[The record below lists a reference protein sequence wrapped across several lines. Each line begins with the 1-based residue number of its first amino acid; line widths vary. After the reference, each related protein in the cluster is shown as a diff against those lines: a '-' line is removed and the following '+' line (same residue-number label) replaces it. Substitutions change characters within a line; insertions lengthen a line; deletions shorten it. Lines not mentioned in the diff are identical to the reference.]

1 MIREVGINNR
11 IYDYDES
18 RMPAMYADSGDTI
31 IFNAEDF
38 VGNLLT
44 NEKVLKSH
52 IIAEGFVCQPC
63 NGDVYINGAEPGDTL
78 KITIDKVEI
87 TADQG
92 TIALFPPDFEI
103 YGKYLDKE
111 ETMKVPLVD
120 GKAILFGG
128 KLELPVKPMV
138 GAIAVCPHGVAEGTV
153 TPGRYGGNM
162 DCKLITEGTSLY
174 LPVFVPGALLNMG
187 DVHAIQ
193 GDGETFSALE
203 VPSRVTVT
211 VELIK
216 ARQEKWPV
224 LETKDKWYIIASA
237 DGLDTATAE
246 AMEAAYHFLVSRG
259 GGYDKKEWIVL
270 LGLIGDVE
278 VCNVVDP
285 RVAVRLGIPKSAA
298 DKIHF

>member
-111 ETMKVPLVD
+111 ETMKVPARGRQSDLVWRKIRAS
-120 GKAILFGG
+120 GKAY
-128 KLELPVKPMV
+128 
-138 GAIAVCPHGVAEGTV
+138 
-153 TPGRYGGNM
+153 GRRYCGMPAWSG
-162 DCKLITEGTSLY
+162 
-174 LPVFVPGALLNMG
+174 
-187 DVHAIQ
+187 
-193 GDGETFSALE
+193 
-203 VPSRVTVT
+203 
-211 VELIK
+211 
-216 ARQEKWPV
+216 
-224 LETKDKWYIIASA
+224 
-237 DGLDTATAE
+237 
-246 AMEAAYHFLVSRG
+246 
-259 GGYDKKEWIVL
+259 
-270 LGLIGDVE
+270 
-278 VCNVVDP
+278 
-285 RVAVRLGIPKSAA
+285 
-298 DKIHF
+298 